1 MKDLNSYI
9 EDLLDENGEI
19 PPFDP
24 ENVDIEKLQSDV
36 ATLFSDIF
44 SGKAKGEEGEMVI
57 NMNGKPQIVK
67 FKSYSL

>member
-1 MKDLNSYI
+1 MKDINSYI

-24 ENVDIEKLQSDV
+24 ESVDIEKLQSDV

-44 SGKAKGEEGEMVI
+44 SGKAKRRRRRDGDQYEW
-57 NMNGKPQIVK
+57 QT
-67 FKSYSL
+67 